1 MSSKYCLLTL
11 ETNFDTNIKLEIKK
25 NNFKSCFSFITYFQS
40 NNVGM
45 LIENRKTTFL
55 IYVTKYVNR
64 DYYTG
69 LLLLFRYHLKNIC
82 TAQQHVVSL
91 FTVNLCII
99 VCVCI
104 IFEHSF
110 GHHLKPLLGVRLASI
125 VPTSRLLRR
134 WCSVN

>member
-25 NNFKSCFSFITYFQS
+25 NFKSCFSFITYFQS

-64 DYYTG
+64 DYYT
-69 LLLLFRYHLKNIC
+69 
-82 TAQQHVVSL
+82 
-91 FTVNLCII
+91 
-99 VCVCI
+99 
-104 IFEHSF
+104 
-110 GHHLKPLLGVRLASI
+110 
-125 VPTSRLLRR
+125 
-134 WCSVN
+134 